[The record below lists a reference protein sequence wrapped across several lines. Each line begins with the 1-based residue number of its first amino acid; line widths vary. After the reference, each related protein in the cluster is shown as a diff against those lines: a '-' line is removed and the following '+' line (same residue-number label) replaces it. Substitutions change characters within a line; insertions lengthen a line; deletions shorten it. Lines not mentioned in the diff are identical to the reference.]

1 MAKEEEG
8 EGRQGGKCRKWLMN
22 SDVREKVERG
32 CRKGGGLRTRELGD
46 WTFEGALLN

>member
-22 SDVREKVERG
+22 SDVREKVESVVG
-32 CRKGGGLRTRELGD
+32 K
-46 WTFEGALLN
+46 EGV